1 MNIFESFRI
10 AWTALLTNKVRA
22 LLTMLGIIIGVSAVI
37 SMLAIG
43 NGLANG
49 IQSDFSKLGVGVFY
63 ISPDNGSPDAE
74 NQRPP
79 RLTAE
84 DADAIM
90 RSGATTAVAKVA
102 IELSG
107 NGVASAGKERYIY
120 SIRGISPSFFT
131 ITENALGAGRYYT
144 DDEERDRARVA
155 VIGKQV
161 AVTLFGS
168 VSGAVGQRITLLG
181 ISFDVVGVLTTKQ
194 NQASDDFSSPDTTV
208 YVPYQTARARLF
220 RNQLDAR
227 VDVGQLTVQAR
238 SKDLVG
244 DAIKQV
250 TALLRERH
258 QLTYQPN
265 DFRIT
270 NPEETLARINATLLG
285 LNAFL
290 GTIAGIAL
298 LVGGVGIMNIMLVS
312 VTQRTR
318 EIGLRKA
325 VGARRRSIL
334 QQFLIE
340 ALVLCL
346 IGCALGIALGYAFS
360 FAGTF
365 VIQQI
370 FRYENGRAVIT
381 LNSIILATAV
391 SASIGIFFGFWPA
404 WRAARLH
411 PIQALRS
418 E

>member
-1 MNIFESFRI
+1 MNIFESCRI
-10 AWTALLTNKVRA
+10 AWMALMTNKVRA

-49 IQSDFSKLGVGVFY
+49 IQSDFNKLGVGVFY
-63 ISPDNGSPDAE
+63 LQPDSGSPDADQ
-74 NQRPP
+74 QRSP
-79 RLTAE
+79 RLTSVDAE
-84 DADAIM
+84 AIM
-90 RSGATTAVAKVA
+90 QSGATPAVAKVA
-102 IELSG
+102 IELDGSG
-107 NGVASAGKERYIY
+107 VVSAGKDRYIY
-120 SIRGISPSFFT
+120 SVRGISPSFFT
-131 ITENALGAGRYYT
+131 ISENTLGAGQYYT
-144 DDEERDRARVA
+144 DGQERDRARVA
-155 VIGKQV
+155 VIGKEV
-161 AVTLFGS
+161 AETLFGS
-168 VSGAVGQRITLLG
+168 VAGAVGQRITIME

-194 NQASDDFSSPDTTV
+194 NQASDDFSSPETTV

-220 RNQLDAR
+220 RNKLDDR
-227 VDVGQLTVQAR
+227 VDVGQVTVQAR
-238 SKDLVG
+238 NKDQVG
-244 DAIKQV
+244 TAIKQV

-270 NPEETLARINATLLG
+270 NPEEILDRINATILG

-325 VGARRRSIL
+325 VGARRWNIL

-340 ALVLCL
+340 SLVLCL

-370 FRYENGRAVIT
+370 FRYENGRAIIT
-381 LNSIILATAV
+381 LNSIILATTV
-391 SASIGIFFGFWPA
+391 SASIGIFFGFFPA
-404 WRAARLH
+404 LRAARMH